1 MAHGY
6 KEGFWLNKQM
16 LTKYVQMWAHRATVW
31 ELLWEIWERRAWHGK
46 HPWLVACPLPTW
58 VDTGTVNPYKVW
70 LLTPRGF
77 LWYTW
82 YELKPIMFKIALPFS
97 ICASEKGTYKR
108 KVFQNPNSGIDPK
121 WGIFFASSPWMFSF
135 ECWNSPP
142 GSSLGAR
149 HPGQQSRP
157 QCSLHNTLQAWPG
170 ARCNNHGGARLVSES
185 RQKCF
190 LRRPLLDDDDLAD
203 GNIYRASASS
213 YASWKPLLSS
223 RTRWSSSGKNI
234 KYYLRFLDGN
244 KYVQGHG
251 YAPSCTSCWVELLK
265 SAALAA

>member
-1 MAHGY
+1 MIHGLFSRPFTVFEKAKIWAKCWPNMSRCGHTEPQFGSFCEKY
-6 KEGFWLNKQM
+6 GNGEPGMGSIPDWSPALYPPELIPVLSIPTKYDFWL
-16 LTKYVQMWAHRATVW
+16 L
-31 ELLWEIWERRAWHGK
+31 G
-46 HPWLVACPLPTW
+46 
-58 VDTGTVNPYKVW
+58 
-70 LLTPRGF
+70 GF

-170 ARCNNHGGARLVSES
+170 AIIMAGTRSFWKQAKML
-185 RQKCF
+185 F
-190 LRRPLLDDDDLAD
+190 
-203 GNIYRASASS
+203 ASTSS
-213 YASWKPLLSS
+213 W
-223 RTRWSSSGKNI
+223 
-234 KYYLRFLDGN
+234 
-244 KYVQGHG
+244 
-251 YAPSCTSCWVELLK
+251 
-265 SAALAA
+265 

>member
-31 ELLWEIWERRAWHGK
+31 ELLWEIWERRARHGK
-46 HPWLVACPLPTW
+46 HPRLVTCPLPTW

-149 HPGQQSRP
+149 HPGEQSRP

-170 ARCNNHGGARLVSES
+170 AIIMAGTPSFWQQAKMLFASTSSWWWWFGWWEYLQGVGL
-185 RQKCF
+185 F
-190 LRRPLLDDDDLAD
+190 LRELEA
-203 GNIYRASASS
+203 AS
-213 YASWKPLLSS
+213 LIEDTLIIF
-223 RTRWSSSGKNI
+223 R
-234 KYYLRFLDGN
+234 
-244 KYVQGHG
+244 
-251 YAPSCTSCWVELLK
+251 
-265 SAALAA
+265 